1 MYLFVCA
8 YECRCLWRW
17 IWGKCPGVSELPQ
30 MGAGNWAKVL
40 LKNSASLNWEA
51 LSPTLTLLLALW
63 CLSLLLF
70 PFPPHFT
77 YCSNFWSHQPL
88 VRFFVLWRMGPGLSL
103 PVLSFPLPSCWEH
116 FCVSAVLLPVLPPSS
131 LFTLFQLPSEPK
143 HLVLP
148 IKCFLAPPAWPLS

>member
-63 CLSLLLF
+63 CLSLLLLLSLSHHISLTAVTSDHISPWSDSLFSEGWVLGFLYLCF
-70 PFPPHFT
+70 PFHCPLAENISVCQQF
-77 YCSNFWSHQPL
+77 CSLSCL
-88 VRFFVLWRMGPGLSL
+88 LW
-103 PVLSFPLPSCWEH
+103 VFLPS
-116 FCVSAVLLPVLPPSS
+116 SS
-131 LFTLFQLPSEPK
+131 S
-143 HLVLP
+143 HLNQN
-148 IKCFLAPPAWPLS
+148 I